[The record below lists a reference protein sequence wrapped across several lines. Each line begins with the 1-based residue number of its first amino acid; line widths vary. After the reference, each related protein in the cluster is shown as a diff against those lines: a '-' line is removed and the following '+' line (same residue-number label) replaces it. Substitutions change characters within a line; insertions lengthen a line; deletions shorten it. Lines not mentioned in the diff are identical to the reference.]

1 MIKAKEAKAI
11 SRSVELDQ
19 HTLDQI
25 MVAIIAE
32 ASQGNYSANI
42 TGIVY
47 GLPHDYT
54 YIEYLEELG
63 YSIKH
68 LDHGRKGTYVHWY

>member
-25 MVAIIAE
+25 MIAIITE
-32 ASQGNYSANI
+32 ASQGNYSADI
-42 TGIVY
+42 TGIMY
-47 GLPHDYT
+47 GLPHDYIYT
-54 YIEYLEELG
+54 SYLEELG

-68 LDHGRKGTYVHWY
+68 LDNGREGTYVHWY

>member
-11 SRSVELDQ
+11 TRSVELDQ
-19 HTLDQI
+19 RTLDQI
-25 MVAIIAE
+25 SVAIITE

-47 GLPHDYT
+47 GSPHDYAYT
-54 YIEYLEELG
+54 SYLEELG
-63 YSIKH
+63 YSITH
-68 LDHGRKGTYVHWY
+68 LDHGRKGTYVTWY

>member
-11 SRSVELDQ
+11 TRSVELDQ
-19 HTLDQI
+19 RTLDQI
-25 MVAIIAE
+25 SVAIITE
-32 ASQGNYSANI
+32 ASQGNYSADI
-42 TGIVY
+42 TGIMY

-68 LDHGRKGTYVHWY
+68 LDNGRKGTYVQWY

>member
-25 MVAIIAE
+25 MIAIIAE

-54 YIEYLEELG
+54 YIKYLEELG

-68 LDHGRKGTYVHWY
+68 LDHGRKGIYVQWY